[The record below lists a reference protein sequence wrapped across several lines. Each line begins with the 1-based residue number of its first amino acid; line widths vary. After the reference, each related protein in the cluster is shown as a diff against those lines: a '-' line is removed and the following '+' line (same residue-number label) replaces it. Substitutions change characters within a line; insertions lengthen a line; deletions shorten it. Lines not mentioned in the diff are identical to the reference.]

1 MALTPAREALLAVA
15 GSGGDVAEGALWI
28 AADDC
33 PGVEPAPWL
42 ERIDEL
48 AGELRSRCGLHGCGP
63 SDAPLVAALLR
74 DRLRLHGAGGGDP
87 RAHYLHTVLERGA
100 GIPIACSAIWIAV
113 GRRAA
118 IPIEGVNMPGHFL
131 VRVQSLLFDTTD
143 DGEPLDDES
152 ARSLVAAATGHRPA
166 QLEPTWLASATTRD
180 MLVRMSRNLRGC
192 YSCRE
197 EWPLALQAA
206 DRCVDL
212 LPDDPLER
220 RDRGLLLWRV
230 GRSRE
235 ALADVRFYLEAAPD
249 DAVDRP
255 TVEEIAA
262 RLRAF
267 MN

>member
-1 MALTPAREALLAVA
+1 MAIAR
-15 GSGGDVAEGALWI
+15 SGGDVAEGALWI
-28 AADDC
+28 AAEDR

-48 AGELRSRCGLHGCGP
+48 AGELRTRCGVHGCSP
-63 SDAPLVAALLR
+63 QDAPLVAALLR
-74 DRLRLHGAGGGDP
+74 DRLRLRGAGGGDP
-87 RAHYLHTVLERGA
+87 SAHYLHTVLESGA

-131 VRVQSLLFDTTD
+131 VRVNTLLFDTTA
-143 DGEPLDDES
+143 DGEPLDDDS
-152 ARSLVAAATGHRPA
+152 TRNLASAATGASLP
-166 QLEPTWLASATTRD
+166 QLDPSWLATASTCD

-192 YSCRE
+192 YTCRE

-220 RDRGLLLWRV
+220 RDRGLLLWRL
-230 GRSRE
+230 GRSSD
-235 ALADVRFYLEAAPD
+235 ALADIRYYLDSTPE
-249 DAVDRP
+249 DARDHASL
-255 TVEEIAA
+255 EEVAG

>member
-1 MALTPAREALLAVA
+1 MALASAREALLAVA
-15 GSGGDVAEGALWI
+15 SNEGDVAEGALWI
-28 AADDC
+28 AAEDC
-33 PGVEPAPWL
+33 PGVQPAPWL

-48 AGELRSRCGLHGCGP
+48 AGELRTRCGINGCSP
-63 SDAPLVAALLR
+63 SDAPLVAGLLR
-74 DRLRLHGAGGGDP
+74 DRLQLRGAGGGDP
-87 RAHYLHTVLERGA
+87 RAHYLHTVLDRGA

-118 IPIEGVNMPGHFL
+118 IPIEGVNTPGHFL

-152 ARSLVAAATGHRPA
+152 TRRLVAAATGAHLDKLDPR
-166 QLEPTWLASATTRD
+166 WLTTATTRD

-192 YSCRE
+192 YTILE
-197 EWPLALQAA
+197 DWALALRAA

-212 LPDDPLER
+212 LPDDPVER
-220 RDRGLLLWRV
+220 RDRGLLLWRL
-230 GRSRE
+230 GRSHE
-235 ALADVRFYLEAAPD
+235 ALGDLRFYL
-249 DAVDRP
+249 DAMPEDASDRASL
-255 TVEEIAA
+255 EEIAG